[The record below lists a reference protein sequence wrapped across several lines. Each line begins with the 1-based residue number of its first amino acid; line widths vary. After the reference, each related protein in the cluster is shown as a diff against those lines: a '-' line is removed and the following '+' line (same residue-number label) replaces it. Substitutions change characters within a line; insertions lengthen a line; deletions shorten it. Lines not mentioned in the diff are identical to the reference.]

1 MNAYTQGDKIIAH
14 MMQFEE
20 APLFPHVDGSTP
32 DPKKAEAR
40 LNKWEID
47 LSSNSGTIKKEYL
60 DDEIGEFPRLDE
72 RFSMLNYRHGYFA
85 TKKEEDHPEGISFN
99 AIAHYDHQTGKKNVY
114 GLSKY
119 DAVGEPI
126 FVPKTR
132 DSEEGEGYLIALAYK
147 GRENISELMILDAQQ
162 VEKGPIGKALLP
174 HRIPYGFHGNWREG

>member
-1 MNAYTQGDKIIAH
+1 
-14 MMQFEE
+14 MQFEE